1 MMVRSNLL
9 CPTQEGSQ
17 IDGCVKS
24 ATEVNGASH
33 STTKRQATTLDKKN
47 KADDSVNKRKASDM
61 SSTHDQGVVGST
73 HDQGGSPPTAISW
86 QEALKKELAAR
97 NKDSIADDLSKILQE
112 YGIQLDPTTKKA
124 KFS

>member
-1 MMVRSNLL
+1 M

-24 ATEVNGASH
+24 ATEVNGTSH
-33 STTKRQATTLDKKN
+33 LTTKRQATKKN
-47 KADDSVNKRKASDM
+47 KADDSVNKRKARDM

-73 HDQGGSPPTAISW
+73 HDQGGSPPPAISW

-124 KFS
+124 KLS